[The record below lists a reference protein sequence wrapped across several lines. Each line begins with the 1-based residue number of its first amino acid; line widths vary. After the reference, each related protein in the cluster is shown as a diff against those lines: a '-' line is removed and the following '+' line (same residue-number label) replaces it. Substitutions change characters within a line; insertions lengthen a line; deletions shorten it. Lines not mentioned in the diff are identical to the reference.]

1 MTKLLPNEI
10 ACKIPGVQIVMNLPA
25 LRISRIEETIDI
37 PAKTS
42 YGLTGDKT
50 FQEGKTYYTEEG
62 YSDSNLTYKEAEVK
76 VGDPVP
82 ANTYYEE
89 TSTEAISGVKC
100 VTIFECYTD
109 GVWVDTI
116 RLPDGG
122 HRLKSREHAIEV
134 IRTQIYAY
142 EQNGKT
148 YQDTVKSHALGLW
161 SKRETLKYIPIHL
174 RLDSDIYGESPR
186 LFR

>member
-10 ACKIPGVQIVMNLPA
+10 ACKIPGVQIVMTLPVF
-25 LRISRIEETIDI
+25 RTSKIEETIDI

-62 YSDSNLTYKEAEVK
+62 YRDSDLTYKEAEVV

-89 TSTEAISGVKC
+89 TSTEAISGAQC
-100 VTIFECYTD
+100 STIYESYTD

-116 RLPDGG
+116 KLPDGG
-122 HRLKSREHAIEV
+122 HRLKSREHAIEI
-134 IRTQIYAY
+134 IRTQIFTY

-148 YQDTVKSHALGLW
+148 YTDSTKYHALGLW
-161 SKRETLKYIPIHL
+161 SNRETLKYIPIHL
-174 RLDSDIYGESPR
+174 RLDSDVYGESPR